1 MRLQETGPTGL
12 LGKLVTAIVGA
23 VLLVLGFM
31 FSVVLIA
38 IVVAVGL
45 GVWAWFWWKTR
56 KIRQQLNEQM
66 REHAANSPHS
76 SRGDGHVIEGEAVI
90 VEEEVTRSTQASAN
104 QLPESPDR
112 RSPD

>member
-1 MRLQETGPTGL
+1 MAMRLQETGPSGL
-12 LGKLVTAIVGA
+12 LGKLITAMVGAIV
-23 VLLVLGFM
+23 LVLGFM

-56 KIRQQLNEQM
+56 KLRQHM
-66 REHAANSPHS
+66 RESMPPAWEKHTAP
-76 SRGDGHVIEGEAVI
+76 DGNVIEGEAVI
-90 VEEEVTRSTQASAN
+90 VEEDVTRVTEN
-104 QLPESPDR
+104 RLPESPDR

>member
-1 MRLQETGPTGL
+1 MRLQEAGTTGL
-12 LGKLVTAIVGA
+12 LGKLLTAIVGA

-38 IVVAVGL
+38 LVVAVGL

-56 KIRQQLNEQM
+56 KLRQQIREQ
-66 REHAANSPHS
+66 AANPPHS
-76 SRGDGHVIEGEAVI
+76 SAAAGHVIEGEAVV
-90 VEEEVTRSTQASAN
+90 VEEEVTRVTAQR
-104 QLPESPDR
+104 LPDSSDQ

>member
-1 MRLQETGPTGL
+1 MRMRETGQTGL
-12 LGKLVTAIVGA
+12 LGKLITAIVGA
-23 VLLVLGFM
+23 ILLVLGFM

-56 KIRQQLNEQM
+56 KIRQQM
-66 REHAANSPHS
+66 RENPPPAWEKHTAP
-76 SRGDGHVIEGEAVI
+76 DGHVIEGEAVI
-90 VEEEVTRSTQASAN
+90 VEEEVTRATVSR
-104 QLPESPDR
+104 LPESPDR

>member
-1 MRLQETGPTGL
+1 MRHQMQESGL
-12 LGKLVTAIVGA
+12 LGKMITAIVGA

-56 KIRQQLNEQM
+56 KLRQHL
-66 REHAANSPHS
+66 RENPPQPQSQPYS
-76 SRGDGHVIEGEAVI
+76 GRDGHVIEGEVVI
-90 VEEEVTRSTQASAN
+90 VEEETTRVASN
-104 QLPESPDR
+104 RLPESPDR

>member
-1 MRLQETGPTGL
+1 MRMQETGQTGL

-23 VLLVLGFM
+23 ILLVLGFM

-56 KIRQQLNEQM
+56 KLRQQM
-66 REHAANSPHS
+66 REHAASPRQS
-76 SRGDGHVIEGEAVI
+76 SNADGHVIEGEAVI
-90 VEEEVTRSTQASAN
+90 VEEEVTRATVSR
-104 QLPESPDR
+104 LPASPDR

>member
-1 MRLQETGPTGL
+1 MRLQETGQTGL
-12 LGKLVTAIVGA
+12 LGKLITAIVGA

-31 FSVVLIA
+31 FSIVLIA

-56 KIRQQLNEQM
+56 KLRQQI

-76 SRGDGHVIEGEAVI
+76 SHVDGDVIEGEAVI
-90 VEEEVTRSTQASAN
+90 VEEEVTRPNAN
-104 QLPESPDR
+104 RLPESPDR

>member
-1 MRLQETGPTGL
+1 MRLQETGPQGL
-12 LGKLVTAIVGA
+12 LGKLLTAIVGA

-45 GVWAWFWWKTR
+45 GVWLWFWWKTR
-56 KIRQQLNEQM
+56 KLRQQL
-66 REHAANSPHS
+66 RENPPPGWERQSAPD
-76 SRGDGHVIEGEAVI
+76 GDVIEGEAVI
-90 VEEEVTRSTQASAN
+90 VEEEITRVTSSR
-104 QLPESPDR
+104 LPESPDR